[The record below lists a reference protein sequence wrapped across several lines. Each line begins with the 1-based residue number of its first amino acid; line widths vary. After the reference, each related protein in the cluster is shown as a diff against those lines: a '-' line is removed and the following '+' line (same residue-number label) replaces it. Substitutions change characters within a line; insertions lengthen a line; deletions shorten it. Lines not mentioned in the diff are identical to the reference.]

1 MADVTLNITGDIA
14 NDAVTNGKLA
24 NMAQGTV
31 KGRADGAG
39 TGDPQDLTADQ
50 VSTILDAATDPFVR
64 ESDLETSIVDAGTAD
79 VKIIQASGGGLPIAL
94 KGLTAGDG
102 VVPSSVTGNIRLDL
116 DFSAADRFW
125 HGGTGGAP
133 TEAVITAAGRALLD
147 DANATAQRATL
158 GLGSLATVTPTG
170 TPDGTKFLRDDG
182 SWQNVSGGGG
192 GINDG
197 DTLTTGLTFPNEG
210 LHILDTNASHDL
222 ILKPNDNLT
231 ADRTL
236 RIELNDVDR
245 KLTLSG
251 DADISGTNT
260 GDQDLSS
267 YVQDGDILT
276 SGLTFPN
283 GGLLVK
289 DVGGSNTL
297 NVAVGED
304 LTADRQLSILVSD
317 GDRTLQV
324 TGNAAIQGTNTGD
337 QTITLTGDVTGS
349 GTGSFAATIA
359 NDAVT
364 YAKMQNV
371 SATDRILGRSSAGSG
386 NVEEIT
392 CTAAGRAILD
402 DADAKAQRVT
412 LGTTPVAM
420 TPLTGGTQNTTS
432 TSLADVNDSTQS
444 LDASTWYEVEWNFI
458 YQSASTNTGAFF
470 AIAASGAVDYVSGI
484 VFYDCGVGDGD
495 SKVFNDFNQGIAMP
509 SSRTTTNNR
518 GLIRAMIQ
526 TSGAV
531 DVYMRFATE
540 TGGSA
545 ITMTDIK
552 GFKRKL

>member
-64 ESDLETSIVDAGTAD
+64 ESELETSIVDAGTAD

-192 GINDG
+192 INDG
-197 DTLTTGLTFPNEG
+197 DTLTTGLTFPNTG

-222 ILKPNDNLT
+222 IIQANDDLT

-236 RIELNDVDR
+236 QFVLNDANK
-245 KLTLSG
+245 KLTISA
-251 DADISGTNT
+251 DSDISGTNT
-260 GDQDLSS
+260 GDQDLS
-267 YVQDGDILT
+267 
-276 SGLTFPN
+276 GLM
-283 GGLLVK
+283 VK
-289 DVGGSNTL
+289 ANNLS
-297 NVAVGED
+297 D
-304 LTADRQLSILVSD
+304 LT
-317 GDRTLQV
+317 
-324 TGNAAIQGTNTGD
+324 NAATARTNLGLGTLATQSGTFSGTSSGTNTGD

-364 YAKMQNV
+364 FAKMQNI
-371 SATDRILGRSSAGSG
+371 ATDTLLGRSSAGSG
-386 NVEEIT
+386 DVQEIT
-392 CTAAGRAILD
+392 CTAAGRALLD
-402 DADAKAQRVT
+402 DADAAAQRAT
-412 LGTTPVAM
+412 LGITHNNPGSQSLAATVTFTAGAAPSGATNNTYNWTQIGNFVTYQFTLRYASAGTTVTAVTIAFPGDMPAPLEQSGL
-420 TPLTGGTQNTTS
+420 TAASDNLAPLTIRATNGRSGTS
-432 TSLADVNDSTQS
+432 TNGSSGSLRRNAGDT
-444 LDASTWYEVEWNFI
+444 AYEFNATI
-458 YQSASTNTGAFF
+458 
-470 AIAASGAVDYVSGI
+470 ASGTYS
-484 VFYDCGVGDGD
+484 VF
-495 SKVFNDFNQGIAMP
+495 
-509 SSRTTTNNR
+509 
-518 GLIRAMIQ
+518 MIFG
-526 TSGAV
+526 TYFTA
-531 DVYMRFATE
+531 
-540 TGGSA
+540 
-545 ITMTDIK
+545 
-552 GFKRKL
+552 